1 MNEVQFN
8 KIQKDLFKEFEI
20 QLTQKNIKIM
30 RSIFEKNN
38 LIEKEKNK
46 DYECKGQMNI
56 YDYPEYL
63 PNNYDEMER

>member
-30 RSIFEKNN
+30 RSIFEK
-38 LIEKEKNK
+38 K
-46 DYECKGQMNI
+46 
-56 YDYPEYL
+56 
-63 PNNYDEMER
+63 